1 MDSNILITILMYGGI
16 FFVFYWF
23 VIRKQKKRATEAR
36 DMLSSMGVGDKVMTI
51 GGLHGVIDEVNEKTV
66 VLDCEGI
73 FLTFERNA
81 IRQIIEKASL
91 TPTEDDNNE
100 TNTLT
105 EDDVEADVEEVVE
118 PVEESGDE
126 SALQDDSH
134 ERD

>member
-81 IRQIIEKASL
+81 IRQIVEKASL

-118 PVEESGDE
+118 PVEGSGDE

>member
-1 MDSNILITILMYGGI
+1 MYGGI

-91 TPTEDDNNE
+91 TPTEDD
-100 TNTLT
+100 
-105 EDDVEADVEEVVE
+105 VEADVEEVVE